1 MNIVALTP
9 TSWHG
14 STRKKKARHAEHAVV
29 VPLRFAAAIP
39 WVEEV
44 SLLGEWIV
52 GQMPLDPT
60 QTESELE
67 LVAPDIVTQNW
78 IASCMHNQWTDAE
91 ICRFIR
97 QHGAFRSS
105 DWHNPKYALASDL
118 PDDVKAEIR
127 RVNWSGNVYLLRTED
142 FRNEW
147 NLLTYIALFAGKQ
160 ENPATAKEITRLLES
175 VNRPLPSKQS
185 LRVGGL
191 LAGVSRIGGR
201 HADSELEEGTQTKS
215 ARLELNKLIPLREQ
229 LHRKIFGPVEASF
242 RRFFARPRLTF
253 ILDERTG
260 PRFQVEV
267 GSVLEVA
274 YSTVL
279 ANFTKGWRRCKR
291 PDCGNIF
298 RVTDDD
304 RKIFCSQYCGHL
316 TSLRAIREKQRRKKK
331 KPNSRRGD
339 R

>member
-1 MNIVALTP
+1 MALTNR
-9 TSWHG
+9 SWHR
-14 STRKKKARHAEHAVV
+14 TAEKKKTQHAERAVI

-39 WVEEV
+39 WVDEI

-52 GQMPLDPT
+52 GQTPLDPT
-60 QTESELE
+60 QTESGLE
-67 LVAPDIVTQNW
+67 LVAPDVVTQDW
-78 IASCMHNQWTDAE
+78 IASCMHDQWTDAE
-91 ICRFIR
+91 ICHFIR
-97 QHGAFRSS
+97 QHGAFRSR

-127 RVNWSGNVYLLRTED
+127 RLNWSGTVYLLRTED

-147 NLLTYIALFAGKQ
+147 KLLTHIALFTGGRKD
-160 ENPATAKEITRLLES
+160 PTTAKEIKRLLES
-175 VNRPLPSKQS
+175 VNRPLPSKPS
-185 LRVGGL
+185 VGGL
-191 LAGVSRIGGR
+191 LAGVQRVGGR
-201 HADSELEEGTQTKS
+201 HADSEPADSELEEGTHTKS
-215 ARLELNKLIPLREQ
+215 TRLDLNKLIPLREQ
-229 LHRKIFGPVEASF
+229 LHRKVFGPVEAGF
-242 RRFFARPRLTF
+242 QRFFARPRLLF
-253 ILDERTG
+253 ILDEKTG
-260 PRFQVEV
+260 PRFQVEI

-291 PDCGNIF
+291 SDCGNIF

-316 TSLRAIREKQRRKKK
+316 TSLRAIRDKQRRKKK
-331 KPNSRRGD
+331 KVNSRRGE